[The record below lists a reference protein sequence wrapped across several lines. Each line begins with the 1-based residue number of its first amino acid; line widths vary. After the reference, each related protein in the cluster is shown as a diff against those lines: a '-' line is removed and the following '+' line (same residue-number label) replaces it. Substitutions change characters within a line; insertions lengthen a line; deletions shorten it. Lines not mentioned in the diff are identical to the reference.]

1 MNGIRAKAKRMPM
14 WLRAVTCALLLC
26 LVATLVGVGLAENE
40 EYSHKLV
47 TLLDG
52 KLKIETTAVGQDYN
66 ADWTSGSNSQ
76 DVSGYVGSIRE
87 GANFNSNTSK
97 AKITNVSG
105 SDFKLTFNWSANSYD
120 EYNKKTTAIGT
131 VAVEKNTA
139 LYSDTLEGGFNGILA
154 AGESVIVSITS
165 ATVNTNHD
173 CPVMNITLSD
183 FAIDE
188 AAENFVYL
196 GASHDGG
203 YTVQTAGGETVTVS
217 AANTDGNF
225 TVQKESGTAE
235 NYNINGTNLPQFP
248 FTTTDGLTVNASA
261 NTDKSFYLWQEL
273 KDGKNVV
280 LSEKDGKIYP
290 DNETTITPVFIDE
303 SQLENGCFKV
313 DNKSYYYWD
322 DAMQAAAKHNS
333 KVVTL
338 TKDYTL
344 PDRADN
350 AGRYGTYAVADE
362 NGNMTYN
369 IPTGVTVVVPFDAED
384 AAKLYRND
392 TDYFTAEKAL
402 NASPTTPTSPY
413 VTLDVPQNVTLNIP
427 QYATFLVNAKI
438 ASYGTYNQSC
448 VVGTYGKV
456 TLGGTINVSGTLYA
470 NGYIADKNHT
480 YGAKTGKI
488 NALAGS
494 TVWQVMQVKDFRG
507 GRVTSAV
514 SEETMAINMYYFQ
527 NIMANITYEYG
538 SELKA
543 NIAIYSSA
551 YNLLAPC
558 SVSVISN
565 GKGTGSMFSLTE
577 GSITTEYDYNSDR
590 LAVAVNGMVE
600 MNYLSINND
609 YLPID
614 TKKYQLA
621 ISDNMPIT
629 VKNGAALTI
638 KYGLKFLPGAKVT
651 VEEKANLTIAESAKI
666 FLYSKETYQP
676 QWANNSWRTTL
687 FSDLVKAAEGKTAY
701 TEAKI
706 DTGSFGDAQIVLN
719 GTLNIADKAQ
729 IFQSS
734 DHKTGI
740 EAGAHAVVNVD
751 GTLSA
756 SGVTCGETYMTA
768 GNVKEATDDDI
779 ANAIKDSNGRW
790 MAKKVQTE
798 QGGNFGLLV
807 TVTNWEPVNGRM
819 ADGDKAAAEY
829 QPFAESGSYRV
840 TNINENLAWYKH
852 AVTYQNAGTT
862 GAEEVRYYATDNI
875 TYAMPAGE
883 VATDVRF
890 SDDKITLA
898 SSANINSNINSNIAD
913 GWETISMTAPPA
925 VGDFTATLTTKAYA
939 HRVIW
944 YENFDTPSVKQRAD
958 YITGDQSTYSFTTDD
973 VDFASKPVITDDK
986 GNPVINLTGSLTK
999 ADGKSSYTLSG
1010 INKNIT
1016 VKMWTVSD
1024 KYVVTFK
1031 VTDPDGQEIPADPE
1045 LLEKKTGQSCTY
1057 TVPQPTDEK
1066 NNQTAWYIV
1075 DTVTA
1080 NGGAEVTDNKESVTV
1095 SKINGNVEVE
1105 IHLAKYDT
1113 KVSFTVNND
1122 SSKIIAP
1129 RYANKGGTVT
1139 VSGNGAPGK
1148 MAFESASLS
1157 GGTAQVDKLNN
1168 TLTVSLSDTVGL
1180 DTPVNVTMTG
1190 YTYVVRTLVKG
1201 KPVDAQYLGENARY
1215 EYTLPKPRTKIT
1227 CEMDGVTVTNP
1238 ATSADGDLARI
1249 SVAQVTED
1257 MNIPITTESFDHVV
1271 TWDVT
1276 YNSDTDDNIHD
1287 IRKSYVTTGSTSAYN
1302 IRSKD
1307 VYGEQINYLI
1317 TTFSISGSTN
1327 ANIYG
1332 YKSSDDSV
1340 KYLAGKNF
1348 SPGNDEIPLSNIDAD
1363 VTVTAEA
1370 HDYSRVITWK
1380 AISPEE
1386 QAIPAASYQQYIS
1399 SAPEGTPNWNTDGST
1414 TEASY
1419 NCIKYSIPTGQ
1430 KYFISKIKGPWDIA
1444 IDASKKCSE
1453 EHSGGFAAT
1462 FTVTLMPYEHEVKI
1476 NGTFAGEDMS
1486 TSFYTDAQGYNAET
1500 SQSIV
1505 YRPTEMGKWEMEWG
1519 DFPAKY
1525 YFVYGQITSV
1535 TADKEGVVFEQAE
1548 DSQNTLAEGWKSLKI
1563 TNVTEDTTI
1572 TVSGETYHGI
1582 VNYSVNGEK
1591 KIAFVTVEDFFGR
1604 RDMPTGNP
1612 GKWQWT
1618 APEGQM
1624 IKDAITTNG
1633 SNLSFTKTMVKVNL
1647 NCTINYNDDPYNEDD
1662 YTETYTY
1669 PEITVSITT
1678 DTPEFYALLGDMSYE
1693 LHKNSATY
1701 KWDKDANNGDG
1712 AFRFSPNETYSWR
1725 HRTGSVGHDVTF
1737 HDGEK
1742 HSYNVANGT
1751 VLLVNNSSVSVE
1763 YTAQLAKAKGTYD
1776 ASWATMEFSLAN
1788 NLRGATITD
1797 KNGVATI
1804 TVPANSTV
1812 TLVTNMAG
1820 KPTDSNGNVNLELN
1834 NVEIGSFEITGKALL
1849 N

>member
-1 MNGIRAKAKRMPM
+1 MSAIKEKVTKMPS
-14 WLRAVTCALLLC
+14 WLRLAACALVLGLI
-26 LVATLVGVGLAENE
+26 VTLVGVGIAEGAKSGTLAG
-40 EYSHKLV
+40 
-47 TLLDG
+47 G
-52 KLKIETTAVGQDYN
+52 KLSVTWDENGTWNCEGDILKGTVSSRKPGSGEGVNYISQETTATIKNISGNTAKVSFSWISDSKNSEGTETTAGSVLVDDSDVKNGTYSKILQPGQTIN
-66 ADWTSGSNSQ
+66 VKITSG
-76 DVSGYVGSIRE
+76 V
-87 GANFNSNTSK
+87 ANRR
-97 AKITNVSG
+97 
-105 SDFKLTFNWSANSYD
+105 
-120 EYNKKTTAIGT
+120 
-131 VAVEKNTA
+131 
-139 LYSDTLEGGFNGILA
+139 A
-154 AGESVIVSITS
+154 AQ
-165 ATVNTNHD
+165 
-173 CPVMNITLSD
+173 PYQNITL
-183 FAIDE
+183 
-188 AAENFVYL
+188 ENFVVTE
-196 GASHDGG
+196 GASNSVKLTASPYGA
-203 YTVQTAGGETVTVS
+203 YTVQTGDGEVMTVSKLASDGRSFTVDGTSYTTDRLPTFPFQSTDGITVTTS
-217 AANTDGNF
+217 PEPGYKF
-225 TVQKESGTAE
+225 TLWQSMKDNRSVIVTQEENESGTVIRPE
-235 NYNINGTNLPQFP
+235 NGT
-248 FTTTDGLTVNASA
+248 
-261 NTDKSFYLWQEL
+261 
-273 KDGKNVV
+273 
-280 LSEKDGKIYP
+280 
-290 DNETTITPVFIDE
+290 TISPVFEKGDKE
-303 SQLENGCFKV
+303 ASFSVGGTP
-313 DNKSYYYWD
+313 YYYWD

-344 PDRADN
+344 PDTKDN

-362 NGNMTYN
+362 KGNMTYN

-384 AAKLYRND
+384 AKKVYRNKDTD
-392 TDYFTAEKAL
+392 TDYFAAEKAL
-402 NASPTTPTSPY
+402 NASPTAPTSPY
-413 VTLDVPQNVTLNIP
+413 VTLEVPQNVTLNIP

-480 YGAKTGKI
+480 DGAKTGKI

-565 GKGTGSMFSLTE
+565 GMGTGSMFSLTE
-577 GSITTEYDYNSDR
+577 GNITTEYDYNSDR

-600 MNYLSINND
+600 MNYLSIKND

-614 TKKYQLA
+614 TKQYQLA

-629 VKNGAALTI
+629 VKKGAALTI

-651 VEEKANLTIAESAKI
+651 VEENADLNIAESAKI
-666 FLYSKETYQP
+666 FLYSKDTYQP

-706 DTGSFGDAQIVLN
+706 DTGSFDDAQIVLN

-729 IFQSS
+729 VFQSS

-740 EAGAHAVVNVD
+740 VAGADAVVNVS

-768 GNVKEATDDDI
+768 GNTHMATDADI
-779 ANAIKDSNGRW
+779 ANANKGSNGRW
-790 MAKKVQTE
+790 TAKEVHAE
-798 QGGNFGLLV
+798 QGAYYGLLV
-807 TVTNWEPVNGRM
+807 TVKNWEPVNGRM

-829 QPFAESGSYRV
+829 QPFAEPGRYRV
-840 TNINENLAWYKH
+840 TNINGNSVWYKH
-852 AVTYQNAGTT
+852 AVTYQNAGAT

-875 TYAMPAGE
+875 AYAMPAGK
-883 VATDVRF
+883 VATNVQF
-890 SDDKITLA
+890 SDANITLD
-898 SSANINSNINSNIAD
+898 SSANINSNIAD
-913 GWETISMTAPPA
+913 GWETISTTAPTA
-925 VGDFTATLTTKAYA
+925 VEDFTATLTTKDYE

-944 YENFDTPSVKQRAD
+944 YENFGTTSAKQRAD

-973 VDFASKPVITDDK
+973 VDFASNPEITDDK
-986 GNPVINLTGSLTK
+986 GNSVTDLTGSWTK
-999 ADGKSSYTLSG
+999 ADGKRSYTLSG

-1016 VKMWTVSD
+1016 VKMQPVSN

-1031 VTDPDGQEIPADPE
+1031 VTGPDSQVIPADPV
-1045 LLEKKTGQSCTY
+1045 LLEKGTDQSYTY
-1057 TVPQPTDEK
+1057 TVPQPTDGK

-1080 NGGAEVTDNKESVTV
+1080 NGGAKVTDNKESVTV

-1122 SSKIIAP
+1122 STKTIAP
-1129 RYANKGGTVT
+1129 QYANKGGTVT

-1148 MAFESASLS
+1148 MAFESADLS
-1157 GGTAQVDKLNN
+1157 DGTAKVDKLNN

-1180 DTPVNVTMTG
+1180 KTTVDVTMTG
-1190 YTYVVRTLVKG
+1190 YTYVVRTLVDG
-1201 KPVDAQYLGENARY
+1201 DTVDAKYLGENASY
-1215 EYTLPKPRTKIT
+1215 EYTLTTPRTKIT
-1227 CEMDGVTVTNP
+1227 CKMAGVTVTNP
-1238 ATSADGDLARI
+1238 ATSADNDFAKI
-1249 SVAQVTED
+1249 SVAQVTGD

-1276 YNSDTDDNIHD
+1276 YNSDLDDINRD
-1287 IRKSYVTTGSTSAYN
+1287 IRMSYVTTGATSDYN
-1302 IRSKD
+1302 VKWNGNGFD
-1307 VYGEQINYLI
+1307 FNYLI
-1317 TTFSISGSTN
+1317 TTFSISGSEK

-1332 YKSSDDSV
+1332 YKSRVDSAE
-1340 KYLAGKNF
+1340 YLAGKNF
-1348 SPGNDEIPLSNIDAD
+1348 SPTNSEITLSGIDAD

-1370 HDYSRVITWK
+1370 HDYSGVITWN
-1380 AISPEE
+1380 AVSPEG

-1399 SAPEGTPNWNTDGST
+1399 SALEGTHNWNTDGSIT
-1414 TEASY
+1414 KVSDY
-1419 NCIKYSIPTGQ
+1419 NTIKYCVPVGQ
-1430 KYFISKIKGPWDIA
+1430 RYLISKIVGPNEIA
-1444 IDASKKCSE
+1444 IDAGKKCTE
-1453 EHSGGFAAT
+1453 ELFGGLTAT
-1462 FTVTLMPYEHEVKI
+1462 YTVTLVPYEYEVKI

-1486 TSFYTDAQGYNAET
+1486 TSFYTDAQGINVET
-1500 SQSIV
+1500 GAPIIV
-1505 YRPTEMGKWEMEWG
+1505 YRPTEMGKKNDYGEV
-1519 DFPAKY
+1519 Y
-1525 YFVYGQITSV
+1525 VYFVYGQITSV
-1535 TADKEGVVFEQAE
+1535 TADKEGVAFEQAE

-1563 TNVTEDTTI
+1563 THVTEDTTI
-1572 TVSGETYHGI
+1572 TVSGDTYEST
-1582 VNYSVNGEK
+1582 VNYTVDGVK
-1591 KIAFVTVEDFFGR
+1591 KIGFVKVDGAL
-1604 RDMPTGNP
+1604 DADGYPTANSGA
-1612 GKWQWT
+1612 WEWT
-1618 APEGQM
+1618 APDGKIITGAKAESDCNLTDTQTKVTAKLTCAVDTKEEGPRW
-1624 IKDAITTNG
+1624 DRT
-1633 SNLSFTKTMVKVNL
+1633 
-1647 NCTINYNDDPYNEDD
+1647 
-1662 YTETYTY
+1662 YTYTYTY

-1701 KWDKDANNGDG
+1701 KWDDKAGG
-1712 AFRFSPNETYSWR
+1712 FRFSPNETYSWR
-1725 HRTGSVGHDVTF
+1725 HRTGSVGHDVRF
-1737 HDGEK
+1737 HNGDM

-1751 VLLVNNSSVSVE
+1751 VLLVNNSPVSVA
-1763 YTAQLAKAKGTYD
+1763 YTAQLKKNAENSADWAK
-1776 ASWATMEFSLAN
+1776 MEFSLAN
-1788 NLRGATITD
+1788 NVSGATITTD
-1797 KNGVATI
+1797 ENGVATI

-1812 TLVTNMAG
+1812 TLVTNMVGQPIGSDG
-1820 KPTDSNGNVNLELN
+1820 KVDLGLN

>member
-40 EYSHKLV
+40 EYSHSLG

-52 KLKIETTAVGQDYN
+52 KLKIETTAVGRDYN

-97 AKITNVSG
+97 AKITNVSE

-196 GASHDGG
+196 GASYDGG
-203 YTVQTAGGETVTVS
+203 YTVQTAGGEIVTVS
-217 AANTDGNF
+217 AADKDGNF
-225 TVQKESGTAE
+225 TVQKGSEAAK
-235 NYNINGTNLPQFP
+235 NYNINGTKLPQFP
-248 FTTTDGLTVNASA
+248 FTTTDGLTVNANA

-273 KDGKNVV
+273 KDGKNMV

-290 DNETTITPVFIDE
+290 DNETTITPVFIDKG
-303 SQLENGCFKV
+303 QLENGCFKV

-344 PDRADN
+344 PDTKAN

-362 NGNMTYN
+362 NDNMTYN

-384 AAKLYRND
+384 AAKVYRNN

-402 NASPTTPTSPY
+402 NASPTAPTTPY
-413 VTLDVPQNVTLNIP
+413 VTLEVPQNVTLNIP

-470 NGYIADKNHT
+470 NGYIADIHHT
-480 YGAKTGKI
+480 DGAKTGKI

-494 TVWQVMQVKDFRG
+494 TVWQIMQVKDFRG

-590 LAVAVNGMVE
+590 LAVAVNGKVE
-600 MNYLSINND
+600 MNYLSIAND

-651 VEEKANLTIAESAKI
+651 VEEGAKLNIAESAKI

-706 DTGSFGDAQIVLN
+706 DTGSFDDAQIVLN
-719 GTLNIADKAQ
+719 GTLYIADKAQ

-740 EAGAHAVVNVD
+740 VAGADAVVNVS

-768 GNVKEATDDDI
+768 GNTHMATDADI
-779 ANAIKDSNGRW
+779 ANANKGSNGRW
-790 MAKKVQTE
+790 TAKEVHAE
-798 QGGNFGLLV
+798 QGAYYGLLV
-807 TVTNWEPVNGRM
+807 TVKNWEPVNGRM

-829 QPFAESGSYRV
+829 QPFAEPGSYKV
-840 TNINENLAWYKH
+840 AKINGESVWYKH
-852 AVTYQNAGTT
+852 AVTYQNADAATAG
-862 GAEEVRYYATDNI
+862 EVRYYATDNI

-883 VATDVRF
+883 VATNVQF
-890 SDDKITLA
+890 SVDNITLDG
-898 SSANINSNINSNIAD
+898 SANINSNIED
-913 GWETISMTAPPA
+913 GWETISMTAPTA

-944 YENFDTPSVKQRAD
+944 YENFGTPSAKQWAD
-958 YITGDQSTYSFTTDD
+958 YITGDQSTYSFTTED
-973 VDFASKPVITDDK
+973 VSFAADPKITDDQDA
-986 GNPVINLTGSLTK
+986 PVTSLTDK
-999 ADGKSSYTLSG
+999 WITEAGKKSYTLSG

-1016 VKMWTVSD
+1016 VKMQPVSNE
-1024 KYVVTFK
+1024 YVVTFK
-1031 VTDPDGQEIPADPE
+1031 VTGPDGQAISANPV
-1045 LLEKKTGQSCTY
+1045 LLEKTTDQSCTY
-1057 TVPQPTDEK
+1057 TVPQPMDGE

-1075 DTVTA
+1075 DTATA
-1080 NGGAEVTDNKESVTV
+1080 NGGAEATDNKESVTV
-1095 SKINGNVEVE
+1095 SKINGNVEVD
-1105 IHLAKYDT
+1105 IRLAKYDT

-1122 SSKIIAP
+1122 STKTIAP
-1129 RYANKGGTVT
+1129 QYANKGGTVT
-1139 VSGNGAPGK
+1139 VSGNGAPEK

-1157 GGTAQVDKLNN
+1157 GGTAAVDKLNN

-1180 DTPVNVTMTG
+1180 NTPVDVTMTG
-1190 YTYVVRTLVKG
+1190 YTYVVRTLVEG
-1201 KPVDAQYLGENARY
+1201 KPVDAQYLGENASY
-1215 EYTLPKPRTKIT
+1215 EYTLTTPRTKIT
-1227 CEMDGVTVTNP
+1227 CEMVGVTVTNP
-1238 ATSADGDLARI
+1238 ATSADGDFAKI
-1249 SVAQVTED
+1249 SVAQVTQD
-1257 MNIPITTESFDHVV
+1257 MDIVVTTAKFDHVV
-1271 TWDVT
+1271 TWKVT
-1276 YNSDTDDNIHD
+1276 YKSDMYGEHTDNCVC
-1287 IRKSYVTTGSTSAYN
+1287 YVIGSTSNYN
-1302 IRSKD
+1302 TKSKSE
-1307 VYGEQINYLI
+1307 YGDEINNLI
-1317 TTFSISGSTN
+1317 TTFSISGSDK

-1332 YKSSDDSV
+1332 YKSSVDSA
-1340 KYLAGKNF
+1340 KYLAGKSF
-1348 SPGNDEIPLSNIDAD
+1348 SPTNSEITLSGIDAD

-1370 HDYSRVITWK
+1370 HDYSRVVTWN
-1380 AISPEE
+1380 AVSPEG
-1386 QAIPAASYQQYIS
+1386 QAIPAASYQQYVS
-1399 SAPEGTPNWNTDGST
+1399 NAMDNPHNWNTDGT
-1414 TEASY
+1414 ITEVSDF
-1419 NCIKYSIPTGQ
+1419 NTIKYCVPVGQ
-1430 KYFISKIKGPWDIA
+1430 RYLISKIVGPREIA
-1444 IDASKKCSE
+1444 IDAGKKCTE
-1453 EHSGGFAAT
+1453 ELSGGLAAT
-1462 FTVTLMPYEHEVKI
+1462 YTVTLVPYEHEVRI

-1486 TSFYTDAQGYNAET
+1486 TFFYTDARGYDAET
-1500 SQSIV
+1500 SQPIV
-1505 YRPTEMGKWEMEWG
+1505 YRPTEMGKWMLEWS
-1519 DFPAKY
+1519 DEPTKY
-1525 YFVYGQITSV
+1525 YFVYGRITSV
-1535 TADKEGVVFEQAE
+1535 TADKEGVAFEQAE
-1548 DSQNTLAEGWKSLKI
+1548 DSQNTLAEGWKSLKV

-1572 TVSGETYHGI
+1572 TVSGDTYHGI

-1591 KIAFVTVEDFFGR
+1591 KIAFVTVDNFFDR
-1604 RDMPTGNP
+1604 FDSPTGNP

-1624 IKDAITTNG
+1624 IKSATTTNG
-1633 SNLSFTKTMVKVNL
+1633 SNLSFTKTKVTVDL
-1647 NCTINYNDDPYNEDD
+1647 GCTTDYNDEA

-1669 PEITVSITT
+1669 PDITVSITT
-1678 DTPEFYALLGDMSYE
+1678 DTPEFYTLLGDMSYE

-1701 KWDKDANNGDG
+1701 KWDDKAGE
-1712 AFRFSPNETYSWR
+1712 FRFSPNETYSWR

-1737 HDGEK
+1737 HDGKK

-1751 VLLVNNSSVSVE
+1751 VLLVNNSPVSVE
-1763 YTAQLAKAKGTYD
+1763 YTAQLKKNTENSADWAK
-1776 ASWATMEFSLAN
+1776 MEFSLAN
-1788 NLRGATITD
+1788 NVSGATIATD
-1797 KNGVATI
+1797 ENGVATI

-1812 TLVTNMAG
+1812 TLVTNMVG
-1820 KPTDSNGNVNLELN
+1820 QPTDSNGKVDLGLN
-1834 NVEIGSFEITGKALL
+1834 NVPIGSFEITGKALL